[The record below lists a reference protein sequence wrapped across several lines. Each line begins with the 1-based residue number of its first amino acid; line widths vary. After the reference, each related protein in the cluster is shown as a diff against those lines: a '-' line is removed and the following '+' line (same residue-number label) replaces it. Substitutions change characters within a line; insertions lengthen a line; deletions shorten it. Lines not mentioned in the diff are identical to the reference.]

1 MFIGSINQDLRAIL
15 NEMAPNW
22 TDRPVYVGC
31 SGNFTVERILAKA
44 GVKEIHGNDVSL
56 YSCALGWYLTGRN
69 TGVNIKVPEYNWLAK
84 YMTNGIGVI
93 ATLMLCGE
101 MFKYVDR
108 PEPFHRR
115 MFKAYKDRF
124 DGMHSET
131 AKKVAKALEEVRL
144 ESFYAGDVINFMLD
158 APQDCVA
165 VSFPPTYCLAPHHRI
180 LTADLRWVPCGNL
193 KEGDRILAFDEMPKD
208 GNRCRRWRFATV
220 TRSQPEQKECVR
232 VILENGDYIV
242 CTTDHPWLSNRH
254 KNYGPCVLKPLSTWD
269 TATSYDAGWLAGI
282 FDGEGSLSLANRA
295 KPGHEVLAMNFIQKL
310 GAVADR
316 ASELLKGSGLDF
328 SIRQRPGGTLAFE
341 IHGGVPSVMRTLG
354 TLRPVRLLEKWLQLE
369 IERLSVRTQQQAR
382 IKVLAVETVGIQE
395 VQSIST
401 STGTYVGEG
410 YLMHNTGGYER
421 IYKKFDE
428 VFEWERPDYVIFDD
442 QRFELF
448 TTILTSKKTWV
459 TLRDKPVERFK
470 DNLRGVVQTGL
481 RSKPVYI
488 YAGEGKTRLTQARQ
502 KTEPVNIKRLEGE
515 ITGPLS
521 LIKLTIGQMNTLRSE
536 YLATGIVPAAPQI
549 SLGVVAGD
557 RLIGATGFSAA
568 KYGDINDVYMMSDF
582 AVPQKVYKRLSKLVL
597 IAAASK
603 EVQAILQQAF
613 NRKVKDIYTTAFTDK
628 AVSMKYR
635 GIFEVYNRKDGFI
648 NYVSEAGRWTLAE
661 GLETW
666 KKKHSQRLSG

>member
-1 MFIGSINQDLRAIL
+1 MFIGSINSDLRAIL

-22 TDRPVYVGC
+22 IERPVFVGC

-56 YSCALGWYLTGRN
+56 YSCALGWYLTGLN

-93 ATLMLCGE
+93 ATLMLCSE

-115 MFKAYKDRF
+115 MFQAYKVRF

-131 AKKVAKALEEVRL
+131 AKKVVKALEGVRL
-144 ESFYAGDVINFMLD
+144 ESFYSGDVINFMLD
-158 APQDCVA
+158 APEDCVA
-165 VSFPPTYCLAPHHRI
+165 ISFPPTYS
-180 LTADLRWVPCGNL
+180 
-193 KEGDRILAFDEMPKD
+193 K
-208 GNRCRRWRFATV
+208 
-220 TRSQPEQKECVR
+220 
-232 VILENGDYIV
+232 
-242 CTTDHPWLSNRH
+242 
-254 KNYGPCVLKPLSTWD
+254 
-269 TATSYDAGWLAGI
+269 
-282 FDGEGSLSLANRA
+282 
-295 KPGHEVLAMNFIQKL
+295 
-310 GAVADR
+310 
-316 ASELLKGSGLDF
+316 
-328 SIRQRPGGTLAFE
+328 
-341 IHGGVPSVMRTLG
+341 
-354 TLRPVRLLEKWLQLE
+354 
-369 IERLSVRTQQQAR
+369 
-382 IKVLAVETVGIQE
+382 
-395 VQSIST
+395 
-401 STGTYVGEG
+401 
-410 YLMHNTGGYER
+410 GYER
-421 IYKKFDE
+421 MYKKIDE

-470 DNLRGVVQTGL
+470 DNLKGIVQTGL

-521 LIKLTIGQMNTLRSE
+521 LVRLTVGQMNTLRSE

-557 RLIGATGFSAA
+557 RLIGAMGFPAA
-568 KYGDINDVYMMSDF
+568 KYGDMNDVYMMSDF
-582 AVPQKVYKRLSKLVL
+582 AVPQKIYKRLSKLVL

-635 GIFEVYNRKDGFI
+635 GIFEVYNRKEGFI

-666 KKKHSQRLSG
+666 KKKHSQKLTG